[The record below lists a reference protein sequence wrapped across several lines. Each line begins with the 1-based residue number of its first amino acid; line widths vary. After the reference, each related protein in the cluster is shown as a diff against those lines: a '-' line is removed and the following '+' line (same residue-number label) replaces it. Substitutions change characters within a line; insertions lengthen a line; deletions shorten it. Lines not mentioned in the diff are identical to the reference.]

1 MKLIDKVFIIL
12 NLLIPLFLG
21 LFIYLTSRDR
31 TVLFD
36 MFSFVGIRLQEI
48 NYPQIIRNYACD
60 FLWAYSLYWGVYFW
74 GVFGGWRS
82 LACLTSI
89 VVLPFSLIMELIQI
103 PRSMPGTF
111 DFIDIVTEFCAIGLA
126 VFIAINYGRFIHEKN
141 NC

>member
-1 MKLIDKVFIIL
+1 MKLISKVFIIL

-36 MFSFVGIRLQEI
+36 MFSFVGIRLQ
-48 NYPQIIRNYACD
+48 
-60 FLWAYSLYWGVYFW
+60 
-74 GVFGGWRS
+74 
-82 LACLTSI
+82 
-89 VVLPFSLIMELIQI
+89 FSLIMELIQI